1 MHTLQKSG
9 DFLTAALLFTHTQL
23 LYLSHNAREVINTLF
38 IENMSKIKSKTKV
51 SVVKTNKKR
60 KQSDSENATETIS
73 TAGKRKAIEPVST
86 TPITS
91 SSPPAK
97 PRQINTA
104 WAASLVKVLRQPTPQ
119 NRKSVVLS
127 KAKRPEQIAAE
138 KEKNFGFEIDGE
150 IVDEQ
155 KPDLAKLDEHLLL
168 QKIAKRNKKLH
179 LRVKPSTLDWD
190 RERMLKRIATKGVV
204 QLFNAVRAQQKDL
217 HRKLE
222 DVGQL
227 DHKRDAVLNNI
238 NKKKFLDVLMGG
250 SRAKSEMVDN
260 PIKDE
265 IKNESDDDDEY
276 VDGPAKQSQWSV
288 LR

>member
-1 MHTLQKSG
+1 MTS
-9 DFLTAALLFTHTQL
+9 
-23 LYLSHNAREVINTLF
+23 S
-38 IENMSKIKSKTKV
+38 KSKLSKGSTEK
-51 SVVKTNKKR
+51 SSKKR
-60 KQSDSENATETIS
+60 KISDPENVTKTKSLSKSKSIKPAAKSTPTIQ
-73 TAGKRKAIEPVST
+73 
-86 TPITS
+86 
-91 SSPPAK
+91 K
-97 PRQINTA
+97 PRQISSA
-104 WAASLVKVLRQPTPQ
+104 WSASLAKVLRQETPK

-127 KAKRPEQIAAE
+127 KAKRPDEIAAAVAAAA
-138 KEKNFGFEIDGE
+138 KQKDIGFEIEGE
-150 IVDEQ
+150 IVDDEQ
-155 KPDLAKLDEHLLL
+155 KPDRAQLEEQLLLAKYT
-168 QKIAKRNKKLH
+168 KKNKKLC
-179 LRVKPSTLDWD
+179 LRVKPSMMDWE

-250 SRAKSEMVDN
+250 ARAKSEMVDN

-265 IKNESDDDDEY
+265 IKNESDDEY